1 MAKPRK
7 AFVCQECGYES
18 PKWMGKCPS
27 CGEWNTFVEELEI
40 KGHRDLQTGVV
51 SYSRPESLAQISV
64 EQDERYV
71 TNMDEL
77 DRVLGGGAVKGSL
90 ILIGGDPGI
99 GKSTLLLQVCYV
111 LSQRYGK
118 VLYVSGEE
126 SVRQIKMRADRLG
139 VLSDELYLVSE
150 TNVDII
156 MSHVQNLQPVFL
168 VIDSIQTVYSPQLS
182 SAPGSVTQVRET
194 TVCS

>member
-1 MAKPRK
+1 M
-7 AFVCQECGYES
+7 
-18 PKWMGKCPS
+18 
-27 CGEWNTFVEELEI
+27 
-40 KGHRDLQTGVV
+40 
-51 SYSRPESLAQISV
+51 
-64 EQDERYV
+64 
-71 TNMDEL
+71 
-77 DRVLGGGAVKGSL
+77 
-90 ILIGGDPGI
+90 IGGDPGI

-156 MSHVQNLQPVFL
+156 MSHVQNLQPVFWSL
-168 VIDSIQTVYSPQLS
+168 IPFNGIFSPVILGSRECDSGQRNHRDVHEI
-182 SAPGSVTQVRET
+182 G
-194 TVCS
+194 

>member
-139 VLSDELYLVSE
+139 CCL
-150 TNVDII
+150 
-156 MSHVQNLQPVFL
+156 MSCILFL
-168 VIDSIQTVYSPQLS
+168 KPMWIL
-182 SAPGSVTQVRET
+182 
-194 TVCS
+194 